1 MIKNNLKFDYKFILL
16 VHLKFFKKYVIIT
29 INKNKGVEIALKYIE
44 TTMKTALKIS
54 SIVSIHYFEYAKDF
68 TFSGEFHDFW
78 ELVYADKEELLITA
92 GAHEILL
99 PAGHFYL
106 HRPME
111 FHNLRCNGE
120 KAANSII
127 ISFYSDCPNLYSI
140 AGKIIACPS
149 KCKRHLATIINEA
162 KSAFLTPLG
171 ERHTEQLI
179 PRENQPFGAEQLIQ
193 NHLEEMLIYI
203 IRSHG
208 EKLFEQPKILIEEN
222 VNGRL
227 AEICRFLEQNVE
239 NRITFSAL
247 CQKFSMSESSL
258 KKLFR
263 DGIGVGAIDYYNR
276 CKIDRA
282 KQLIR
287 ENEINFTE
295 ISDRLGFNSV
305 QYFSLRFKQ
314 STGMTPSQY
323 EASIKNMV

>member
-1 MIKNNLKFDYKFILL
+1 M
-16 VHLKFFKKYVIIT
+16 KYV
-29 INKNKGVEIALKYIE
+29 E
-44 TTMKTALKIS
+44 TTMKKALEIS

-78 ELVYADKEELLITA
+78 EMVYADKEELLITA

-99 PAGHFYL
+99 PSGHFYL

-127 ISFYSDCPNLYSI
+127 ISFHSDCPNLYSV

-162 KSAFLTPLG
+162 KTAFSAPLG
-171 ERHTEQLI
+171 ERHTEQLT
-179 PRENQPFGAEQLIQ
+179 PCESQPFGAEQLIQ
-193 NHLEEMLIYI
+193 NHLEEMFIYI
-203 IRSHG
+203 IRAHG
-208 EKLFEQPKILIEEN
+208 TKKSAHEPILFDEN
-222 VNGRL
+222 INGRL
-227 AEICRFLEQNVE
+227 AEICRFLEKNVE
-239 NRITFSAL
+239 NRITFATL
-247 CQKFSMSESSL
+247 CRQFSMSESTL

-295 ISDRLGFNSV
+295 IADRLGFNSV

-323 EASIKNMV
+323 ESSIKNMG